1 MRIHSICN
9 ILVLDPGPQKHA
21 DQIQRS
27 KIGISIKIMG
37 ILSTHLY
44 VSRFPVLAARVKGF
58 LDEMSVFTTK
68 QEEISDPVFKF

>member
-27 KIGISIKIMG
+27 KIGISII
-37 ILSTHLY
+37 IIWILY

-68 QEEISDPVFKF
+68 QEEISKPVFKF